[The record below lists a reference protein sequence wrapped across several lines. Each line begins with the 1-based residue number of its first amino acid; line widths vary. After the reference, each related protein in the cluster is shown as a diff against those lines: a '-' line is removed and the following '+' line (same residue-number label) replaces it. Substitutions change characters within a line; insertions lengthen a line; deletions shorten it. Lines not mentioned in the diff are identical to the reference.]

1 MKIPFINFDQQ
12 NRLIRDE
19 ILESVKKLFDS
30 KNYVLGSNV
39 SEFETKYSEINNTK
53 YSIGIG
59 SGLDALIISLK
70 ALNIGK
76 GDEVIIASNAYI
88 ASWLSIS
95 NVSATIVPVEP
106 DSETFN
112 IDINKIEEK
121 ITQKTKV
128 IMPVHLF
135 GQSCEMNKIMDIAKK
150 YNLYVVEDN
159 AQAHLAKYDSK
170 NTGTFGKINAT
181 SFYPTKNLG
190 AIGEAGCI
198 TTDDKDLRD
207 FVLSYRN
214 YGSSKKYVN
223 DIIGTNSRLDEIQAG
238 ILKVKLK
245 YLQKWNSDRKSIA
258 LKYNI
263 FLSTCE
269 DVKIPKKLNNCDHV
283 YHLYVIQTNKRDELQ
298 QYLTQN
304 GIGTSIHYPIPPH
317 LQKAYSDLRY
327 KKGDFPI
334 AEKLANTSL
343 SLPIYP
349 GLSNFDIEYICNTVI
364 KFFKI

>member
-12 NRLIRDE
+12 NILIRDK

-39 SEFETKYSEINNTK
+39 SEFETKYSVINNSK

-70 ALNIGK
+70 ALNVGK

-95 NVSATIVPVEP
+95 NVCATIIPIEP

-112 IDINKIEEK
+112 IDVNKIEEK
-121 ITQKTKV
+121 ISAKTKV

-170 NTGTFGKINAT
+170 NTGTFGNINAT

-198 TTDDKDLRD
+198 TTDDKDLRN

-238 ILKVKLK
+238 ILSVKLK
-245 YLQKWNSDRKSIA
+245 YLQKWNNDRKSIA
-258 LKYNI
+258 LKYNKL
-263 FLSTCE
+263 LSIC
-269 DVKIPKKLNNCDHV
+269 DYVKIPKKLDKCDHV
-283 YHLYVIQTNKRDELQ
+283 YHLYVIQSNKRDELQ
-298 QYLTQN
+298 EYLLQN
-304 GIGTSIHYPIPPH
+304 GIETSIHYPIPPH
-317 LQKAYSDLRY
+317 LQKAYAGLGY
-327 KKGDFPI
+327 KQGDFPI
-334 AEKLANTSL
+334 AEKLAKTSL

-349 GLSNFDIEYICNTVI
+349 GLNDSEIQYICDIII
-364 KFFKI
+364 KFFKN

>member
-12 NRLIRDE
+12 NILIRDK

-39 SEFETKYSEINNTK
+39 SEFETKYSVINNSK

-70 ALNIGK
+70 ALNVGK

-95 NVSATIVPVEP
+95 NVCATIIPIEP

-112 IDINKIEEK
+112 IDVNKIEEK
-121 ITQKTKV
+121 ISVKTKV

-170 NTGTFGKINAT
+170 NTGTFGNINAT

-198 TTDDKDLRD
+198 TTDDKDLRN

-238 ILKVKLK
+238 ILSVKLK
-245 YLQKWNSDRKSIA
+245 YLQKWNNDRKSIA
-258 LKYNI
+258 LKYNKL
-263 FLSTCE
+263 LSIC
-269 DVKIPKKLNNCDHV
+269 DYVKIPKKLDKCDHV
-283 YHLYVIQTNKRDELQ
+283 YHLYVIQSNKRDELQ
-298 QYLTQN
+298 EYLLQN
-304 GIGTSIHYPIPPH
+304 GIETSIHYPIPPH
-317 LQKAYSDLRY
+317 LQKAYAGLGY
-327 KKGDFPI
+327 KQGDFPI
-334 AEKLANTSL
+334 AEKLAKTSL

-349 GLSNFDIEYICNTVI
+349 GLNDSEIQYICDIII
-364 KFFKI
+364 KFFKN

>member
-12 NRLIRDE
+12 NRIIRDE
-19 ILESVKKLFDS
+19 ILESVTKIFDS
-30 KNYVLGSNV
+30 KYYVLGSNV
-39 SEFETKYSEINNTK
+39 SEFETNYSKINNAM
-53 YSIGIG
+53 YSIGVG

-70 ALNIGK
+70 ALNVRK

-95 NVSATIVPVEP
+95 NVSATIIPVEP

-135 GQSCEMNKIMDIAKK
+135 GQSCEMDKIMGIAKK
-150 YNLYVVEDN
+150 YNLDVVEDN

-207 FVLSYRN
+207 FVFSYRN
-214 YGSSKKYVN
+214 YGSSKKYIN
-223 DIIGTNSRLDEIQAG
+223 DTIGTNSRLDEIQAG
-238 ILKVKLK
+238 ILNVKLK
-245 YLQKWNSDRKSIA
+245 YLQNWNSDRKTIA
-258 LKYNI
+258 SKYDKL
-263 FLSTCE
+263 LSKNNF
-269 DVKIPKKLNNCDHV
+269 VKIPKKLDKCDHV
-283 YHLYVIQTNKRDELQ
+283 YHLYVIQTEKRDELQ
-298 QYLTQN
+298 RSLIKN

-317 LQKAYSDLRY
+317 LQKAYSDLGFKR
-327 KKGDFPI
+327 GDFPI
-334 AEKLANTSL
+334 AEKLANNSL

-349 GLSNFDIEYICNTVI
+349 GLSDLEIEFVCDNIT
-364 KFFKI
+364 KFFKN

>member
-12 NRLIRDE
+12 NILIRDK

-39 SEFETKYSEINNTK
+39 SEFETKYSVINNSK

-70 ALNIGK
+70 ALNVGK

-95 NVSATIVPVEP
+95 NVCATIIPIEP

-112 IDINKIEEK
+112 IDVNKIEEK
-121 ITQKTKV
+121 ISAKTKV

-170 NTGTFGKINAT
+170 NTGTFGNINAT

-198 TTDDKDLRD
+198 TTDDKDLRN

-238 ILKVKLK
+238 ILSVKLK
-245 YLQKWNSDRKSIA
+245 YLQKWNNDRKSIA
-258 LKYNI
+258 LKYNKL
-263 FLSTCE
+263 LSIC
-269 DVKIPKKLNNCDHV
+269 DYVKIPKKLDKCDHV
-283 YHLYVIQTNKRDELQ
+283 YHLYVIQSNKRDELQ
-298 QYLTQN
+298 KYLLQN
-304 GIGTSIHYPIPPH
+304 GIETSIHYPIPPH
-317 LQKAYSDLRY
+317 LQKAYAGLGY
-327 KKGDFPI
+327 KQGDFPI
-334 AEKLANTSL
+334 AEKLAKTSL

-349 GLSNFDIEYICNTVI
+349 GLNDSEIQYICDIII
-364 KFFKI
+364 KFFKN